1 MITKVLIACCDN
13 EIKMRVKK
21 SFSSVM
27 GENKIIVCN
36 SLIQIHSLI
45 QYEDAIA
52 VVFDKYYLGFVI
64 SYELIRL
71 NFLNPRLLTYFVEMG
86 DCSHYFGLRIN
97 QLGVDGL
104 ISNIE
109 NETSFKNAVLK
120 VQNGMKLYPVSIT
133 NSIESGDYL
142 LDKQN
147 YSEVTEGEMKVGL
160 YTWDGL
166 SQKEISYKTGL
177 SRQTVST
184 YIYRLRRKI
193 GYSKPKDLDL
203 ITKRYFENHTED
215 DKDDNKD

>member
-1 MITKVLIACCDN
+1 MVTKVLIACCDN

-27 GENKIIVCN
+27 GENKVTVCSN
-36 SLIQIHSLI
+36 LLQIHRLIQFKNDI
-45 QYEDAIA
+45 AI
-52 VVFDKYYLGFVI
+52 VFDKYYLGYVI
-64 SYELIRL
+64 SYELTRL
-71 NFLNPRLLTYFVEMG
+71 KFLNPRLLTYFVEMG

-109 NETSFKNAVLK
+109 DEASFKNAIAK
-120 VQNGMKLYPVSIT
+120 VQSGMKVYPESIT
-133 NSIESGDYL
+133 KSIESGDFL

-166 SQKEISYKTGL
+166 TQKEISFKTGL

-203 ITKRYFENHTED
+203 LTKRYFENHTED
-215 DKDDNKD
+215 DTDDNKD

>member
-1 MITKVLIACCDN
+1 
-13 EIKMRVKK
+13 
-21 SFSSVM
+21 
-27 GENKIIVCN
+27 
-36 SLIQIHSLI
+36 
-45 QYEDAIA
+45 
-52 VVFDKYYLGFVI
+52 
-64 SYELIRL
+64 
-71 NFLNPRLLTYFVEMG
+71 
-86 DCSHYFGLRIN
+86 
-97 QLGVDGL
+97 
-104 ISNIE
+104 
-109 NETSFKNAVLK
+109 
-120 VQNGMKLYPVSIT
+120 MKLYPVSIT

>member
-1 MITKVLIACCDN
+1 MVTKVLIACCDN

-27 GENKIIVCN
+27 GENKVTVCSN
-36 SLIQIHSLI
+36 LLQIHRLIQFKNDI
-45 QYEDAIA
+45 AI
-52 VVFDKYYLGFVI
+52 VFDKYYLGYVI
-64 SYELIRL
+64 SYELTRL
-71 NFLNPRLLTYFVEMG
+71 KFLNPRLLTYFVEMG

-109 NETSFKNAVLK
+109 DEAFFKNAIAK
-120 VQNGMKLYPVSIT
+120 VQSGMKVYPESIIK
-133 NSIESGDYL
+133 SIESGDFL

-166 SQKEISYKTGL
+166 TQKEISFKTGL

-203 ITKRYFENHTED
+203 LTKRYFENHTED
-215 DKDDNKD
+215 DTDDNKD

>member
-1 MITKVLIACCDN
+1 
-13 EIKMRVKK
+13 
-21 SFSSVM
+21 
-27 GENKIIVCN
+27 
-36 SLIQIHSLI
+36 
-45 QYEDAIA
+45 
-52 VVFDKYYLGFVI
+52 
-64 SYELIRL
+64 
-71 NFLNPRLLTYFVEMG
+71 MG

-109 NETSFKNAVLK
+109 DEVSFKTSIAK
-120 VQNGMKLYPVSIT
+120 VQSGMKIYPVSIT
-133 NSIESGDYL
+133 SSIESGDFL

-166 SQKEISYKTGL
+166 TQKEISYKTGL

-215 DKDDNKD
+215 GKDDNKD

>member
-71 NFLNPRLLTYFVEMG
+71 KFLNPRLLTYFVEM
-86 DCSHYFGLRIN
+86 S
-97 QLGVDGL
+97 DG
-104 ISNIE
+104 
-109 NETSFKNAVLK
+109 
-120 VQNGMKLYPVSIT
+120 
-133 NSIESGDYL
+133 
-142 LDKQN
+142 
-147 YSEVTEGEMKVGL
+147 
-160 YTWDGL
+160 
-166 SQKEISYKTGL
+166 
-177 SRQTVST
+177 
-184 YIYRLRRKI
+184 
-193 GYSKPKDLDL
+193 
-203 ITKRYFENHTED
+203 
-215 DKDDNKD
+215 